1 MITTTQ
7 RLSTPLIG
15 TYTIDPVKSTVIY
28 MTRSGGLNKA
38 AGTFTLLAGTIEVT
52 ASSIVAVRIT
62 LDANNFSSHNKTRDM
77 STSARFLDAAG
88 YPQITYKAT
97 IAAPVAANTTVDGIL
112 TVREI
117 AVPVPLTIQSAE
129 VIDGD
134 LHLSAFARVDRS
146 AFGVKRWKAVVARA
160 LPVTIHVVAHRFEK
174 AQSGAAAGGL
184 SEKRFTINES
194 GREKAF
200 VKSRLL

>member
-88 YPQITYKAT
+88 YPQITY
-97 IAAPVAANTTVDGIL
+97 
-112 TVREI
+112 
-117 AVPVPLTIQSAE
+117 
-129 VIDGD
+129 
-134 LHLSAFARVDRS
+134 
-146 AFGVKRWKAVVARA
+146 
-160 LPVTIHVVAHRFEK
+160 
-174 AQSGAAAGGL
+174 
-184 SEKRFTINES
+184 
-194 GREKAF
+194 
-200 VKSRLL
+200 